1 MFALKDSVLSQPLII
16 IMLLISEIIQI
27 WKYKYVFIE
36 VSSGAGETGVKGK
49 KKGSFGNTFS
59 DTEFQFGM
67 INRVLGWMVLMTEQ
81 FDYI

>member
-1 MFALKDSVLSQPLII
+1 M
-16 IMLLISEIIQI
+16 
-27 WKYKYVFIE
+27 
-36 VSSGAGETGVKGK
+36 KGK
-49 KKGSFGNTFS
+49 KKGSFGNTLS